1 MRYYLN
7 LAAFHIARR
16 DIVQA
21 LTALRAALS
30 EANRDRAPQRA
41 SIMRAMNY
49 ARAIAA
55 HAARAS

>member
-1 MRYYLN
+1 MNYWLN

-16 DIVQA
+16 DITQA
-21 LTALRAALS
+21 LSALRAALAA
-30 EANRDRAPQRA
+30 ANRDEPAARG

-55 HAARAS
+55 RAS